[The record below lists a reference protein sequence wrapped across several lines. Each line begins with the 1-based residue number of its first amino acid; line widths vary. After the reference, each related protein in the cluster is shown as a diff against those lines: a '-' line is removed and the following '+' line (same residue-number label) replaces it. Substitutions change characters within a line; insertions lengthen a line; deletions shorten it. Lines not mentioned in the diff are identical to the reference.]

1 MYLQMHIGT
10 QQKIVKKE
18 AMTLKKSG
26 EGYMGGFG
34 EQKGE
39 KYYN

>member
-1 MYLQMHIGT
+1 MYLQIHTGT

-26 EGYMGGFG
+26 EGYMEGFG

-39 KYYN
+39 KYCN